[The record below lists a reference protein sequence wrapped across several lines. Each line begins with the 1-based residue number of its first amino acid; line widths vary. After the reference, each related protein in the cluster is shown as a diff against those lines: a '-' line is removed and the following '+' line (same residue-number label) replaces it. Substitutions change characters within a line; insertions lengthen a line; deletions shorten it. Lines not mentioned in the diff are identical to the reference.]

1 MAIRLYRSSVGCL
14 ISTGRS
20 PASLPTNWRGPAM
33 RSELMLFPP
42 EEIPET
48 AIPVSEAS
56 PEWQEA
62 LILKTVESVRF
73 NPERLSEY
81 REAVAV
87 SSPDIDPIAFL
98 DYLIACA
105 GGRSQ

>member
-1 MAIRLYRSSVGCL
+1 MAAESA
-14 ISTGRS
+14 GRG
-20 PASLPTNWRGPAM
+20 AAM
-33 RSELMLFPP
+33 PSDTMLFPP

-62 LILKTVESVRF
+62 LLIKAVESVRF
-73 NPERLSEY
+73 NPERLAEY
-81 REAVAV
+81 RAALAL
-87 SSPDIDPIAFL
+87 SAPDVDPVEFL
-98 DYLIACA
+98 DYLIDRA